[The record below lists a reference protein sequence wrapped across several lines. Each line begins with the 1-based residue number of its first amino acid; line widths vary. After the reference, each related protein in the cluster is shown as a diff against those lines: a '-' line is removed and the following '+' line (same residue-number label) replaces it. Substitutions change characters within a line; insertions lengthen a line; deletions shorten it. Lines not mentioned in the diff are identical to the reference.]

1 MNLNDD
7 QKRQVAAWLNQGLK
21 LAEVQKRLES
31 DFGIRPTYMEVK
43 LLVSELNVLPKDPP
57 PPSAPKPVTPPPGG
71 PQPSVPTTTPDPL
84 KPVTADSPTPVPPGA
99 GRVAVSVDQLT
110 RPGAVVSGNV
120 TFSDGNS
127 ASWYIDQSGRLALV
141 AKTAGYRP
149 PAEDVQQFQAI
160 LESELAKQ
168 GY

>member
-21 LAEVQKRLES
+21 LSEVQKRIES
-31 DFGIRPTYMEVK
+31 EFGVRPTYMEVK
-43 LLVSELNVLPKDPP
+43 LLVSELDVLPKDPP
-57 PPSAPKPVTPPPGG
+57 PTAAPKPPVPPSVS
-71 PQPSVPTTTPDPL
+71 PQPAAPGPTPDPL
-84 KPVTADSPTPVPPGA
+84 KTGPVAPSEPLPPGA
-99 GRVAVSVDQLT
+99 ARVAVSVDQLT
-110 RPGAVVSGNV
+110 RPGAVVSGSV

-127 ASWYIDQSGRLALV
+127 ASWYIDQSGRLGLV

-149 PAEDVQQFQAI
+149 PAEDVQQFQAL

-168 GY
+168 GF

>member
-21 LAEVQKRLES
+21 LSEVQKRLES
-31 DFGIRPTYMEVK
+31 DFGLRPTYMEVK

-57 PPSAPKPVTPPPGG
+57 APAAPKPVAPATGG
-71 PQPSVPTTTPDPL
+71 PQPSAPSAIPDPL
-84 KPVTADSPTPVPPGA
+84 KPATADSPAPVPPGA

-110 RPGAVVSGNV
+110 RPGAVVSGAV

-127 ASWYIDQSGRLALV
+127 ASWYIDQSGRLGLI

-149 PAEDVQQFQAI
+149 PAQDVQQFQAI

-168 GY
+168 GF